1 MIVRCP
7 ECKREYNL
15 ELNDAVV
22 ELNFTCPNC
31 GLEFKVRNTG
41 MTDVE
46 KHNERYALRP
56 MTVPIVTN
64 AKQERNT
71 QNEDLPDSVEGSSS
85 SRLKAAVI
93 IMGLLFILSLVVWI
107 VVSVS

>member
-31 GLEFKVRNTG
+31 GLEFKVRNHN
-41 MTDVE
+41 DSYE
-46 KHNERYALRP
+46 CYKCNSRAKHA
-56 MTVPIVTN
+56 
-64 AKQERNT
+64 
-71 QNEDLPDSVEGSSS
+71 G
-85 SRLKAAVI
+85 
-93 IMGLLFILSLVVWI
+93 
-107 VVSVS
+107 